1 MKHFT
6 LAAVLLSATAIS
18 SSAFAQ
24 DDDGFHPTSSIA
36 SVSEYVFRGVSL
48 GGASLQPST
57 EISTDFGLTVGA
69 WYSAGLGSDSSVQAD
84 EIDLYANY
92 SVPLDAPI
100 SLDVG
105 GTYYYYP
112 QSGSLF
118 ETDNGVAGS
127 YEVYGSVGFDEV
139 VLSPAATV
147 YYDFTLESLTLEGS
161 VSHSVPLPRAGWT
174 ADLGVTGGHVD
185 FDSGFDYQWA
195 TATVALNK
203 TITDNISFYVSGNFT
218 LNSEEL
224 LGFEK
229 ETVQA
234 TGLEFATVDSDT
246 QLWLGTGLS
255 VSY

>member
-6 LAAVLLSATAIS
+6 LAATLLCATAVS
-18 SSAFAQ
+18 STAFAQ
-24 DDDGFHPTSSIA
+24 DDDGIYPSSSIA
-36 SVSEYVFRGVSL
+36 SVSEYVFRGTSL
-48 GGASLQPST
+48 GGSSLQPST
-57 EISTDFGLTVGA
+57 EISTDMGITVGA

-84 EIDLYANY
+84 EIDLYINY
-92 SVPLDAPI
+92 AVPLDAPI
-100 SLDVG
+100 SIDVG

-112 QSGSLF
+112 QEGSLF
-118 ETDNGVAGS
+118 STEGGAAGS
-127 YEVYGSVGFDEV
+127 YEVYGSVGFDDV
-139 VLSPAATV
+139 VLSPSATA
-147 YYDFTLESLTLEGS
+147 YYDLTLESLTLEGS
-161 VSHSVPLPRAGWT
+161 IAHSLPLPRAGWT
-174 ADLGVTGGHVD
+174 ADLGLTGGHVD

-203 TITDNISFYVSGNFT
+203 AVTDNISFYVSGNFT

-229 ETVQA
+229 ETIQA

-246 QLWLGTGLS
+246 QLWIGTGLS